1 METAAKVNKE
11 NIEKVFCRGCLS
23 ESLQKI
29 GEKDRFDLMR
39 CTSCGTVVVSPWP
52 TIEELNDYYQE
63 YKTGSDGYLRKRDSK
78 LRRARKRI
86 ARIIAENPPGKRF
99 LDIGCSVGLTV
110 AAAHD
115 LGLDAMGI
123 DIDATAVE
131 VAGTEFPE
139 AGGFQQLSVEDL
151 AETGVEFDIVYASE
165 VIEHVPDPESFVR
178 SIATLLSKGGI
189 AYLTMP
195 DGGHFMLPKDFA
207 TWNMVVPPEHLT
219 FFTRKGITALL
230 ARHGLKIRRF
240 QISFKPGIKLL
251 AVKE

>member
-1 METAAKVNKE
+1 MNMEAKAKNE
-11 NIEKVFCRGCLS
+11 TTEHVFCRGCLS

-39 CTSCGTVVVSPWP
+39 CTACGTVVVSPWP
-52 TIEELNDYYQE
+52 TIKELNEYYQE

-86 ARIIAENPPGKRF
+86 ARIMHEHPPGKRF

-131 VAGTEFPE
+131 VASKEFPGS
-139 AGGFQQLSVEDL
+139 GGFQQLSVEEM
-151 AETGVEFDIVYASE
+151 AETGVEFDMVYASE
-165 VIEHVPDPESFVR
+165 VIEHVSDPESFIR
-178 SIATLLSKGGI
+178 SIARLLSKGGI

-195 DGGHFMLPKDFA
+195 DGGHFTLPRDFA
-207 TWNMVVPPEHLT
+207 KWNMVVPPEHLT

-230 ARHGLKIRRF
+230 ERYGLKVRRF